1 MSDWQPKQY
10 LKFKNER
17 TQPTIDLAGRIDIA
31 DPKRIIDIGCGP
43 GNSTEILR
51 RRWPGAEIIG
61 LDNSANMLE
70 KAAADHPDIKWI
82 LMDASSDLSSL
93 GEFDVV
99 FSNAVLQWIP
109 NHEELIPK
117 LYRLLS
123 QGGVLAVQAP
133 YIKELPVYSD
143 IIRTA
148 GSSKWSVY
156 FRQIPE
162 FPKHC
167 SLKHYYDIVCDLT
180 ENLAV
185 WQTDYI
191 HVMNSHADIVEW
203 YKGTGLRPFLD
214 MLPGESEKREFTL
227 DYVNSLYESYPAEKN
242 GKILL
247 PFRRVFFL
255 AYR

>member
-17 TQPTIDLAGRIDIA
+17 TQPTIDLAERIEA
-31 DPKRIIDIGCGP
+31 TGQKRIIDIGCGP
-43 GNSTEILR
+43 GNSTDILR
-51 RRWPGAEIIG
+51 RRWPEASIIG
-61 LDNSANMLE
+61 LDNSKNMLE
-70 KAAADHPDIKWI
+70 KAAADYQDIEWI

-117 LYRLLS
+117 LYRMLAP
-123 QGGVLAVQAP
+123 GGVLAVQAP
-133 YIKELPVYSD
+133 YIKELPVYSV
-143 IIRTA
+143 IIRIARSAKWA
-148 GSSKWSVY
+148 GY
-156 FRQIPE
+156 FGQIPE
-162 FPKHC
+162 FPKHF
-167 SLKHYYDIVCDLT
+167 SPAHYYDIISELT
-180 ENLAV
+180 ENLSV

-191 HVMNSHADIVEW
+191 HVMNSHADIAEM

-214 MLPGESEKREFTL
+214 MLPGEEVKREFWL
-227 DYVNSLYESYPAEKN
+227 DYIAGLSESYAFEKN

-255 AYR
+255 AYN